1 MRPLEERNL
10 SREYIARDPRTGLPI
25 AVAKRRKSAKKIK
38 VEKGPWVALSDEEVF
53 SLLKGEISTAS
64 VRWKDKNVNLD
75 RTYAIRALGRFH
87 GVRVHQAHSLL
98 LEGLES
104 DEVAE
109 RVASLEVLPEVAV
122 LKSDELFDWL
132 SVLLDDNDV
141 NVRKAASRCLTL
153 TSPIFPSGVST
164 ILANELRSPVRNR
177 SDAAWAGL
185 SGLCETWPEV
195 VVDHVDSLLLEEDMQ
210 LRKKATALLKRIIKK
225 GDSAVWDLIS
235 WSLND
240 AEVEVRRVAAK
251 NLPALARRESRIATM
266 FAERAL
272 VDSDSEVRL
281 SAIKAVQV
289 LDTDHGR
296 ARELVVRGTTSK
308 DLKVRTACIDLL
320 PRLFGDEVLRSMAE
334 ELLVKETNEK
344 IIASLKEMVFD
355 ASLDG
360 TEAQK
365 NAQLAPS
372 APVPALDREVAEAQG
387 RRVGLEPMRSTETE
401 QSSAEKAPSAEG
413 APNIPAE
420 TTPTEPVTAPV
431 YRAVSQDELMG
442 YDDDFEDED
451 ADDDDDYF

>member
-1 MRPLEERNL
+1 L

>member
-1 MRPLEERNL
+1 M

-25 AVAKRRKSAKKIK
+25 AVAKRRKSAKKMK
-38 VEKGPWVALSDEEVF
+38 VETGPWVALSDEEVF
-53 SLLKGEISTAS
+53 SLLNNEISTAA
-64 VRWKDKNVNLD
+64 VRWKDQTINLD
-75 RTYAIRALGRFH
+75 RTYALRALGRFH

-98 LEGLES
+98 LAGLES
-104 DEVAE
+104 DEASE

-132 SVLLDDNDV
+132 SVLLDDQDV

-153 TSPIFPSGVST
+153 TSPIFPSGVSS
-164 ILANELRSPVRNR
+164 ILSNELRSPVRNR

-240 AEVEVRRVAAK
+240 VEVEVRRVAAK

-308 DLKVRTACIDLL
+308 DLKVRSACIDLL
-320 PRLFGDEVLRSMAE
+320 PRLFGEEVLRGMAE
-334 ELLVKETNEK
+334 ELLITETDDK

-387 RRVGLEPMRSTETE
+387 RRVGLEPVRSTDME
-401 QSSAEKAPSAEG
+401 QSSTEKTTSPEGTEKKPEQSA
-413 APNIPAE
+413 A
-420 TTPTEPVTAPV
+420 TEPATAPV

-451 ADDDDDYF
+451 PDDDAEYF

>member
-1 MRPLEERNL
+1 MEERNL

-53 SLLKGEISTAS
+53 SLLQGEISTAS
-64 VRWKDKNVNLD
+64 VRWKDQNVNLD

-132 SVLLDDNDV
+132 SVLLDDQDI

-210 LRKKATALLKRIIKK
+210 LRKKATALLKKIIKK

-401 QSSAEKAPSAEG
+401 QSSTEKASSAEG

>member
-1 MRPLEERNL
+1 MRPTEENTL

-25 AVAKRRKSAKKIK
+25 AVAKRRKSAKKMK
-38 VEKGPWVALSDEEVF
+38 VETGPWVALSDEEVF
-53 SLLKGEISTAS
+53 SLLNNEISTAA
-64 VRWKDKNVNLD
+64 VRWKDQTINLD
-75 RTYAIRALGRFH
+75 RTYALRALGRFH

-98 LEGLES
+98 LAGLES
-104 DEVAE
+104 DEASE

-132 SVLLDDNDV
+132 SVLLDDQDV

-308 DLKVRTACIDLL
+308 DLKVRSACIDLL
-320 PRLFGDEVLRSMAE
+320 PRLFGEEVLRGMAE
-334 ELLVKETNEK
+334 ELLITETNDK

-387 RRVGLEPMRSTETE
+387 RRVGLEPVRPTDME
-401 QSSAEKAPSAEG
+401 QS
-413 APNIPAE
+413 
-420 TTPTEPVTAPV
+420 PTEKVTSPEGTEKKPEESAATEPATAPV

-451 ADDDDDYF
+451 PDDDAEYF

>member
-1 MRPLEERNL
+1 M

>member
-1 MRPLEERNL
+1 MEERNL

-53 SLLKGEISTAS
+53 SLLQGEISTAS
-64 VRWKDKNVNLD
+64 VRWKDQNVNLD

-132 SVLLDDNDV
+132 SVLLDDQDI

-164 ILANELRSPVRNR
+164 ILTNELRSPVRNR

-210 LRKKATALLKRIIKK
+210 LRKKATALLKKIIKK

-401 QSSAEKAPSAEG
+401 QSSTEKAPSAEG

-420 TTPTEPVTAPV
+420 PTPTEPVTAPV